1 MVCNENHMV
10 YKKELIFIVIVKI
23 FFTLFAV
30 YVYNEFSHLADSERY
45 LNAVVSLNNLLD
57 RTQFVDNIFA
67 LLRYLIFSK
76 LLVNIL
82 ISIIFGLSFYCVFKD
97 LLDFI
102 DKRLLYILFLL
113 PSFQIW
119 TSVAGKEII
128 AVAGLLF
135 FVKWVVNIQF
145 GNENK
150 ILYLL
155 IGLLFGIL
163 LRPHYGIAYLY
174 LAFSVILLRNIKIA
188 NFSKGFYIATI
199 AIFLVILSLVLAIS
213 IDSWC
218 DKFLVVINI
227 IKNYFL
233 SSDTSYANRYYI
245 QWGTVFDY
253 FDNILWGVPVS
264 IIGPTLNETINRVA
278 YLPFFIEG
286 VFGFVLMLYIFYRLY
301 KVSNENSLYK
311 KYFYFSFVPAMLIIL
326 MIHYPFGLFNPG
338 AAIRYKQNITPL
350 IYFYPLLV
358 LACINKYRVKSSVE

>member
-1 MVCNENHMV
+1 MI
-10 YKKELIFIVIVKI
+10 YKKELIFIIIVKI
-23 FFTLFAV
+23 FFTFFAV
-30 YVYNEFSHLADSERY
+30 YIYNQFSHLADSERY
-45 LNAVVSLNNLLD
+45 LNAVVSLNNFLD

-67 LLRYLIFSK
+67 FLRYLISSK
-76 LLVNIL
+76 LLVNVL
-82 ISIIFGLSFYCVFKD
+82 ISIIFGLSFFCVFKD

-145 GNENK
+145 GRKNK
-150 ILYLL
+150 IFYLF
-155 IGLLFGIL
+155 IGLLFGVL

-174 LAFSVILLRNIKIA
+174 LAFSVILLRNIKVA
-188 NFSKGFYIATI
+188 NISKGCYVTTI
-199 AIFLVILSLVLAIS
+199 AIFSMILTLILAIT
-213 IDSWC
+213 IDFWG

-233 SSDTSYANRYYI
+233 SSDVSYANRNYI
-245 QWGTVFDY
+245 PWSTVLDY
-253 FDNILWGVPVS
+253 FNNILWGIPVS
-264 IIGPTLNETINRVA
+264 LIGPTLRETIDRII

-286 VFGFVLMLYIFYRLY
+286 VIGFSLMIYIFYRLY
-301 KVSNENSLYK
+301 KISNEDIVYK
-311 KYFYFSFVPAMLIIL
+311 KYFYFSFIPAMLIIL
-326 MIHYPFGLFNPG
+326 LIHYPFGLFNPG

-358 LACINKYRVKSSVE
+358 LACIKKSRIKSSFE